1 MYVGAYVLSLII
13 LQITHSNPL
22 AGVPGM
28 LLLLII
34 IIYPIGY
41 LGAGCRPCPACFGSR
56 AEGSRRQAISRMD
69 FIFRNSGIWEENQY
83 FGDPLLPVSPAP
95 GLEVECPEWK
105 WGGEVRRTSLLSS
118 PDFQRL
124 PFLSEEIKP
133 RIPQLAA
140 RLLNANARRSL
151 TSLEAFPLRC

>member
-1 MYVGAYVLSLII
+1 MYVCAYVLSLII

-28 LLLLII
+28 LLLII
-34 IIYPIGY
+34 ITIYPIGY

-105 WGGEVRRTSLLSS
+105 
-118 PDFQRL
+118 
-124 PFLSEEIKP
+124 
-133 RIPQLAA
+133 
-140 RLLNANARRSL
+140 
-151 TSLEAFPLRC
+151 